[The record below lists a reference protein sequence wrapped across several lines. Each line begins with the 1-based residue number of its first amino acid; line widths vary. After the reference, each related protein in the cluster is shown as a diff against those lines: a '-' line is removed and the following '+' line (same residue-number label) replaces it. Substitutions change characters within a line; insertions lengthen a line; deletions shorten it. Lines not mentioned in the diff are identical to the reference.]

1 MPDLWLTRCRGL
13 EPLTRNV
20 DPTGIVVRSVAPLL
34 QLPGGRFAVQKRREL
49 PRAVWAATT
58 LLGIMP
64 PAMLAASRVG
74 AGHTSRRVWA
84 RTATRLLSIDLHLSG
99 VEHIDPAQHYVVVP
113 LHEGFADIPALL
125 HLPLDLTFAVRS
137 QLLEWRVL
145 GRHLRTTR
153 QVSVDPETPVAS
165 YRRLLRAVPAI
176 FGRGESLVVFPQGA
190 ILGIETAF
198 SPGAFRLAEKFDAPI
213 LPVVLTGSH
222 RVWEHPF
229 SPRVRFGQP
238 IALEVLAPIRGADVV
253 ANMTQVETLM
263 KQRAQRA
270 AAPPRRFVPERDGW
284 WDDYRYEIDPAFP
297 DLAERVARHRDGYP
311 RSSGTSS

>member
-74 AGHTSRRVWA
+74 AGHASRRVWA

-137 QLLEWRVL
+137 QLLEWRVF

-153 QVSVDPETPVAS
+153 QVSVDLETPVAS

-176 FGRGESLVVFPQGA
+176 FGPRGKPRGLSTGCHPRHRD
-190 ILGIETAF
+190 GIFARRVPPGREIRCSDPAGSPHEL
-198 SPGAFRLAEKFDAPI
+198 SPGVGAPI
-213 LPVVLTGSH
+213 LPAGEVRPTYRARGVGPDPG
-222 RVWEHPF
+222 RRRRREHDA
-229 SPRVRFGQP
+229 SRDADEAACTAR
-238 IALEVLAPIRGADVV
+238 RGASS
-253 ANMTQVETLM
+253 TL
-263 KQRAQRA
+263 RAGA
-270 AAPPRRFVPERDGW
+270 RRLVG
-284 WDDYRYEIDPAFP
+284 
-297 DLAERVARHRDGYP
+297 
-311 RSSGTSS
+311 